1 MKSIYGVG
9 VDFVVW
15 TITLM
20 ILASLPALAQGNGQD
35 KQDQDK
41 QDKAAAEARPVW
53 ITLKSGDVYTGIFV
67 KMDNNSIEFK
77 VNDVVQSKRMSDV
90 SDIRFGNSP
99 FALPAPNSPDSKPAD
114 AAAAPADVSNEPSGT
129 FNRKLTIISQ
139 EKAKYTD
146 EARRNEV
153 QGTVVLNVM
162 FSYDGTISSIQVVRG
177 LPDGLTD
184 SAIEAA
190 QKIKFIP
197 AMKNGEPV
205 SIRGDVEF
213 SFNLDVPLPA
223 PALTSPKD
231 NEFITTG
238 QRRVVL
244 QWEPV
249 PCARRYK
256 VRIEKEGKRAG
267 KWTLDHTTEVTATTY
282 EPDFAGADAWRWRV
296 EAINAAE
303 RDGKWSEWRIL
314 RFIKMAE

>member
-1 MKSIYGVG
+1 MKSIYGTG
-9 VDFVVW
+9 VDVVVW
-15 TITLM
+15 TISLM
-20 ILASLPALAQGNGQD
+20 ILPFLPALAQVNGQD

-41 QDKAAAEARPVW
+41 QAAFEARTVW
-53 ITLKSGDVYTGIFV
+53 ITLKSGDVYTGQFV

-77 VNDVVQSKRMSDV
+77 VNDVLQIKPMSDV
-90 SDIRFGNSP
+90 LDIRFGNSP
-99 FALPAPNSPDSKPAD
+99 VAAPAPNSSNSQPAE
-114 AAAAPADVSNEPSGT
+114 AASAPANRLDEPSGT
-129 FNRKLTIISQ
+129 LNRKLTIISQ
-139 EKAKYTD
+139 EKARYTD

-177 LPDGLTD
+177 LPDGLTEN
-184 SAIEAA
+184 AIEAA
-190 QKIKFIP
+190 QKIKFVP

-213 SFNLDVPLPA
+213 SFNLNAPLPP
-223 PALTSPKD
+223 PALISPKD
-231 NEFITTG
+231 NETFRTEL
-238 QRRVVL
+238 RRLVL

-249 PCARRYK
+249 PSARRYK

-267 KWTLDHTTEVTATTY
+267 KWMLDHITEVTATTY

-314 RFIKMAE
+314 RFMKKIE